1 MNDIV
6 QRIHDR
12 LNSVQRDRVAAL
24 SQLRTLQAAADS
36 AKTTIHHLEL
46 KSLSDAARDS
56 DPHASALHDLVELRQ
71 QRARLKQSQSDLA
84 QLHDKLK
91 KIEKVIDSHKFWLDY
106 ANTTDPTRQNDAK
119 DWFKHTIE
127 Y

>member
-1 MNDIV
+1 MNDIA

-12 LNSVQRDRVAAL
+12 LTTIQRDQAVAT
-24 SQLRTLQAAADS
+24 SHLRTLQAAVDS
-36 AKTTIHHLEL
+36 TKTTIHHLEL

-56 DPHASALHDLVELRQ
+56 DPHASALHDLMELRQ
-71 QRARLKQSQSDLA
+71 QRASLKQSESDLTH
-84 QLHDKLK
+84 LHDKLK

-106 ANTTDPTRQNDAK
+106 ANTTDPARQNDAK
-119 DWFKHTIE
+119 DWFRHTIE